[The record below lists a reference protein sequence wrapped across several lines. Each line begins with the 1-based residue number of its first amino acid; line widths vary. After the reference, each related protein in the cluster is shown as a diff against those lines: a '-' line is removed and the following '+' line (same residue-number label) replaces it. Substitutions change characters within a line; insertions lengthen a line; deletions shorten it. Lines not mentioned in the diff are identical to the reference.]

1 MINLAINVMLAL
13 PLLMS
18 SHDLVAEAE
27 ACIEIHPPPI
37 ACSLNQLNNGV
48 VADAD
53 DVMENFNTLGDA
65 IDTKPPSVCANGQMT
80 QSSEGEWICADM
92 PSSSPYTWQYKGQI
106 SQHSTQIENGAL
118 YLVTID
124 GYSSLQFSARN
135 SRNELVVAPF
145 YLMEN
150 LSNCWVS
157 LASSTGGLLELKL
170 LAVTEIT
177 VDTATTKS
185 SWDFIKTSDSPGSLA
200 NLTPDAVYRLEVIG
214 CP

>member
-37 ACSLNQLNNGV
+37 ACSLNQLNNGA

-150 LSNCWVS
+150 LSLIHIS
-157 LASSTGGLLELKL
+157 EPTRRS
-170 LAVTEIT
+170 
-177 VDTATTKS
+177 
-185 SWDFIKTSDSPGSLA
+185 
-200 NLTPDAVYRLEVIG
+200 
-214 CP
+214 